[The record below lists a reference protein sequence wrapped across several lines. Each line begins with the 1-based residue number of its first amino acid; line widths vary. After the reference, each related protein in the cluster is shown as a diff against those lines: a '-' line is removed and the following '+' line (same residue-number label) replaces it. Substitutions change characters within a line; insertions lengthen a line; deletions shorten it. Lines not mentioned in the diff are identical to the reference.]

1 MEKTTDQTQV
11 TDKLCHMLIFV
22 CFIRV
27 RDHVCVL
34 GVLIFVCFIRRR
46 DHVCVLGV
54 LIFVCFIRGRDHV
67 CVLGVLI
74 FVCFREALFER
85 IVLRWP

>member
-1 MEKTTDQTQV
+1 
-11 TDKLCHMLIFV
+11 LIFV

-27 RDHVCVL
+27 
-34 GVLIFVCFIRRR
+34 R

-74 FVCFREALFER
+74 FVCLYDFLMDLRTVQAMFLF
-85 IVLRWP
+85 LFFFLM